1 MNHFIEFMRN
11 SNQLLPFDVLL
22 GHFLLFCFSE
32 QISEKFGTEMIWQI
46 KLCLSQIDIRN
57 RFNLQMD
64 FGDESFESEHEYKIV
79 TTFFGTIVSDEFDFN
94 DGNFFFL
101 KNNFSRE
108 KVRFSLKK
116 SYIVTCSMVKRLKF
130 FNDHFLFFVIIF
142 Y

>member
-22 GHFLLFCFSE
+22 GRFSLFCFSE

-64 FGDESFESEHEYKIV
+64 FGDESFELEHAY
-79 TTFFGTIVSDEFDFN
+79 
-94 DGNFFFL
+94 
-101 KNNFSRE
+101 
-108 KVRFSLKK
+108 
-116 SYIVTCSMVKRLKF
+116 
-130 FNDHFLFFVIIF
+130 
-142 Y
+142 